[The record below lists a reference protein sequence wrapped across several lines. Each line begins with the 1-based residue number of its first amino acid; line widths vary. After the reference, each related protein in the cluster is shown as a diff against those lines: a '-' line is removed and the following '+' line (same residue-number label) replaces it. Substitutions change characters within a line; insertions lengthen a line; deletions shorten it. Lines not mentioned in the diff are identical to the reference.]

1 MAVSA
6 SKMADDS
13 SARAFD
19 ECRNRVEMA
28 DLLRSAFG
36 YFASGSGDA
45 AGQHEMVGRTV
56 QLSNDNKLTI
66 KKVLA
71 EGKPSHPRLN
81 WVIIF

>member
-1 MAVSA
+1 
-6 SKMADDS
+6 
-13 SARAFD
+13 
-19 ECRNRVEMA
+19 MA

-45 AGQHEMVGRTV
+45 AGQHELLGRTV

-71 EGKPSHPRLN
+71 EGKQSHHL
-81 WVIIF
+81 IFCDWFV

>member
-1 MAVSA
+1 
-6 SKMADDS
+6 MADNS
-13 SARAFD
+13 IRLVWQ
-19 ECRNRVEMA
+19 CRNHVKMA

-56 QLSNDNKLTI
+56 QLSNDNRLTI

-71 EGKPSHPRLN
+71 EGKLCD
-81 WVIIF
+81 